1 MKRTSM
7 EEIISFSQLRKYLS
21 QEEQEKIASAM
32 GTSID
37 EINTRLSGKD
47 KEDEF
52 ILILLLMTC
61 CKNLSAF
68 DEGVSKLFETAT
80 SDLILEL
87 NDGKKFLLEIKST
100 TDDKFKISS
109 GNLKKRIDYASSYSL
124 DLYFAISIKGFWMLF
139 KSDYLVAKSGKID
152 ISDYLKSELDDIL
165 GICSY
170 MFPKELSIRSVY
182 IRGEYKKPIGINHPE
197 YGNLAS
203 YELLYNGKKVFRIKG
218 SNSSYK
224 GYSMIL
230 EAMQDRMSVVNQNI
244 ESNGNVTVVV
254 ESFEDKDGCLHF
266 ISEYLFLLAPIRHTE
281 NSDGELYTERSAIE
295 SLKCDEYVP
304 AFQIEHI
311 RGMMSWLVQQGVP
324 IKRAKN
330 GVIREF

>member
-52 ILILLLMTC
+52 ILILLLMKC

-124 DLYFAISIKGFWMLF
+124 DLYLQ
-139 KSDYLVAKSGKID
+139 YL
-152 ISDYLKSELDDIL
+152 
-165 GICSY
+165 
-170 MFPKELSIRSVY
+170 
-182 IRGEYKKPIGINHPE
+182 
-197 YGNLAS
+197 
-203 YELLYNGKKVFRIKG
+203 
-218 SNSSYK
+218 
-224 GYSMIL
+224 
-230 EAMQDRMSVVNQNI
+230 
-244 ESNGNVTVVV
+244 
-254 ESFEDKDGCLHF
+254 
-266 ISEYLFLLAPIRHTE
+266 
-281 NSDGELYTERSAIE
+281 
-295 SLKCDEYVP
+295 
-304 AFQIEHI
+304 
-311 RGMMSWLVQQGVP
+311 
-324 IKRAKN
+324 
-330 GVIREF
+330 